1 MVIEIELYANS
12 IKILKGKYFH
22 VSVQPNN
29 YYNFNFN
36 I

>member
-1 MVIEIELYANS
+1 MEIENEFQAS
-12 IKILKGKYFH
+12 RIKILKGKYFH
-22 VSVQPNN
+22 VSFQPNN